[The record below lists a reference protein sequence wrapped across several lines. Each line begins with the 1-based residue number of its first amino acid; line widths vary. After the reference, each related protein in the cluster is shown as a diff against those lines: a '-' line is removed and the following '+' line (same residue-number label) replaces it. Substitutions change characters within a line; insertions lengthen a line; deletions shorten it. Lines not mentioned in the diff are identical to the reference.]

1 MLLNPYK
8 KYRRN
13 TLFRERSDR
22 MSFTKSIQPRN
33 INDPANACSNGCKN
47 QTQDV
52 ARTSYEANHKAY
64 RNEHSQGC

>member
-1 MLLNPYK
+1 
-8 KYRRN
+8 
-13 TLFRERSDR
+13 